1 MSSPLVAPVVLGTP
15 ALDAQLQ
22 RFLAAHPPPGQLLLC
37 AVTGS
42 HLYGFSSPDSDVDL
56 KGIHQAPTAAV
67 LGLAEVRQNHD
78 VLTVLHGV
86 EWDLTTNELS
96 QALRLLL
103 RGNGN
108 LLERIFSPLQAAPG
122 PVVEELQAL
131 ARDSLSR
138 RSHGHYRGYLKGMC
152 REHRTSGTAKSLLY
166 SYRVALTG
174 LHLLRTGEVLAHLPT
189 LIDAQGL
196 PELEEL
202 HLLHELIDV
211 KQQQA
216 EAGRAPE
223 ALARALQ
230 RGWPA
235 LGTALDEARQSSP
248 LPEVPA
254 NQAEVESWLLERRT
268 AELCGT

>member
-1 MSSPLVAPVVLGTP
+1 MSIPTPAVLGEP

-67 LGLAEVRQNHD
+67 LGLGELRQNHD
-78 VLTVLHGV
+78 VLTVLDDV
-86 EWDLTTNELS
+86 EWDLTTNELR
-96 QALRLLL
+96 QALRLML

-108 LLERIFSPLQAAPG
+108 LLERIFSPLQAAPS
-122 PVVEELQAL
+122 PVVEELQEL
-131 ARDSLSR
+131 ARGALSR
-138 RSHGHYRGYLKGMC
+138 RCHGHYRGYLKGMC
-152 REHRTSGTAKSLLY
+152 REHRQSGTAKSLLY

-174 LHLLRTGEVLAHLPT
+174 LHVLRTGEVLAHLPT
-189 LIDAQGL
+189 LVEAHGP
-196 PELEEL
+196 PE
-202 HLLHELIDV
+202 LHELIAV
-211 KQQQA
+211 KQQQT
-216 EAGRAPE
+216 EAGPAPA

-235 LGTALDEARQSSP
+235 LETALDEARERSP
-248 LPEVPA
+248 LPEEPA
-254 NQAEVESWLLERRT
+254 NLAEVESWLLERRT